1 MSSNL
6 IRKSKSLSE
15 LGRMS
20 TLSPSSKF
28 FSSLVCRENNSKSPK
43 CFLPQFNFIKID
55 NDNKNTKNENNET
68 KISSIAMAE
77 FDNLFK
83 DNG

>member
-15 LGRMS
+15 LGRMT

-28 FSSLVCRENNSKSPK
+28 FSSFVCRENNCKSPK
-43 CFLPQFNFIKID
+43 CFLPQFIFNEID

-68 KISSIAMAE
+68 KISSIAINE
-77 FDNLFK
+77 FNNIFI